1 MRDLST
7 NFVTKQHSLYVH
19 DLDSYCLGEHDCMRK
34 PFKISKINERRR
46 NKKFWKWYNFMTKC
60 MLIEQLGK
68 ANYLEWN
75 W

>member
-19 DLDSYCLGEHDCMRK
+19 DLDSYCLGEHNCMRK
-34 PFKISKINERRR
+34 PFKSSKINKLRH
-46 NKKFWKWYNFMTKC
+46 NKKFLKWYNFMTKY
-60 MLIEQLGK
+60 MLIELLGK

>member
-19 DLDSYCLGEHDCMRK
+19 DLDSYCLGEHNCMRK
-34 PFKISKINERRR
+34 PFKIKRHH